1 MNCEAQATPDTI
13 TVKTFCE
20 LPTRTIWSP
29 RPMVRVHLKSDKKA
43 RTLSLSNPK
52 FLSLKIKRFATSGPT
67 GPRKAIRREV
77 IRHPFGPHPCG
88 TPVRCRPSNTYQPT
102 LGYSRVGGA
111 FGVAIWR
118 LYRRMSHSVG
128 QRGCLGS
135 ASYGGPA
142 PRVGQRLGPWF
153 QVARQVS
160 ATLSCYPWA
169 TEPLKVK

>member
-1 MNCEAQATPDTI
+1 
-13 TVKTFCE
+13 
-20 LPTRTIWSP
+20 
-29 RPMVRVHLKSDKKA
+29 MVRVHLKSDKKA

-118 LYRRMSHSVG
+118 LYRRMPHSVG
-128 QRGCLGS
+128 QHGCLGVGLLRR
-135 ASYGGPA
+135 ARAPRRPA
-142 PRVGQRLGPWF
+142 PWSL
-153 QVARQVS
+153 VS
-160 ATLSCYPWA
+160 SRSTG
-169 TEPLKVK
+169 ERD